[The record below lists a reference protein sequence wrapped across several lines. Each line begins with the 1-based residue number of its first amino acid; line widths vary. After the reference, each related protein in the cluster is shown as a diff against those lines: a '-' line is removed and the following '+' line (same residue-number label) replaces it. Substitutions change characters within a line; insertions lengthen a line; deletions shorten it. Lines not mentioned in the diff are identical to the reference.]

1 MSQKSFKNETLVK
14 KEKKEEVQKQRLIIE
29 KIVANNFKSYYG
41 KQVIGPFHK
50 RFTAVVGPNGS
61 GKSNTIECLLFIF
74 GKRASWMRLKK
85 LSELIHRS
93 KNHMDCKEASVQVFF
108 QDINDYVNDDFKYD
122 VVPGSRFS
130 IKRKVN
136 KKSVSSYYI
145 NERSSNQQEIIELLL
160 SKGIDLN
167 NNRFLILQ
175 GEVEQISMMKP
186 KTGDENKPGLLE
198 YLEDIIGSN

>member
-1 MSQKSFKNETLVK
+1 
-14 KEKKEEVQKQRLIIE
+14 LIIE

-93 KNHMDCKEASVQVFF
+93 KNHMDCKEASV
-108 QDINDYVNDDFKYD
+108 
-122 VVPGSRFS
+122 
-130 IKRKVN
+130 
-136 KKSVSSYYI
+136 
-145 NERSSNQQEIIELLL
+145 
-160 SKGIDLN
+160 
-167 NNRFLILQ
+167 
-175 GEVEQISMMKP
+175 
-186 KTGDENKPGLLE
+186 
-198 YLEDIIGSN
+198 